1 MSTPRPLLD
10 SPLLAPDSPLDARQK
25 QVVERVSAAER
36 ASILALPTDD
46 ALDPKRRFRVEAT
59 RGEMFGQ
66 PDAIRAT
73 LLRNEKTLAELA
85 ATIAGASLDRVFL
98 VGAGDSLA
106 VMIAA
111 RSILEEM
118 LGVACEPVQSLEF
131 AYYRSH
137 LVTGRSL
144 VIALSSSGETTR
156 TVEAALVAQHA
167 GAMTLALTNT
177 PGSTLD
183 VESQST
189 LLIEATRVGWPTQS
203 STAAVAL
210 LFRLSVLVGTRRGL
224 ARAPRLAETL
234 AGLPDLMAG
243 VLENL
248 DAPVAAVAAAEA
260 HRSMYLFSSAGP
272 NWAAAI
278 VGAAKIKETTPDHAV
293 EVEVEEFHHYN
304 SQKPGEPLFLIAPT
318 GPSIPRA
325 VDTGTDARRFGGQLY
340 VFTTVAENAF
350 AEHANEVF
358 ELPAVDE
365 ALSPLIYLPAAQL
378 VGYHLGM
385 AKFAA
390 AGAQLAAE
398 AEAAGE
404 VPRG

>member
-1 MSTPRPLLD
+1 MSSTLLD
-10 SPLLAPDSPLDARQK
+10 SPLLGPDSPLDARQK
-25 QVVERVSAAER
+25 QVIERVSAAER

-46 ALDPKRRFRVEAT
+46 PLDPKRRFRVEAT
-59 RGEMFGQ
+59 RGEMLGQ

-73 LLRNEKTLAELA
+73 WLRNEQTLRELA
-85 ATIAGASLDRVFL
+85 NTIAGSSIDRVFL

-106 VMIAA
+106 VMIAS

-131 AYYRSH
+131 AYYRAH
-137 LVTGRSL
+137 LVTERSL

-167 GAMTLALTNT
+167 GAMTLGLTNT

-183 VESQST
+183 VESQTT

-210 LFRLSVLVGTRRGL
+210 LFRLAVLVGGHRG
-224 ARAPRLAETL
+224 APRADEFTRALDE
-234 AGLPDLMAG
+234 LPDLMAR
-243 VLENL
+243 VLADL
-248 DAPVAAVAAAEA
+248 DAPIAAVAAAEA
-260 HRSMYLFSSAGP
+260 HRPMYLFSAAGP

-278 VGAAKIKETTPDHAV
+278 VGAAKVKETTPDHAV
-293 EVEVEEFHHYN
+293 EIEVEEFHHYN
-304 SQKPGEPLFLIAPT
+304 SQKPGEPMFLLAPS
-318 GPSIPRA
+318 GPSVPRA

-340 VFTTVAENAF
+340 VFTTVGEDSF
-350 AEHANEVF
+350 AEHANAVF

-365 ALSPLIYLPAAQL
+365 ALSPLLYLPAAQL

-390 AGAQLAAE
+390 AE
-398 AEAAGE
+398 AELA
-404 VPRG
+404 RG